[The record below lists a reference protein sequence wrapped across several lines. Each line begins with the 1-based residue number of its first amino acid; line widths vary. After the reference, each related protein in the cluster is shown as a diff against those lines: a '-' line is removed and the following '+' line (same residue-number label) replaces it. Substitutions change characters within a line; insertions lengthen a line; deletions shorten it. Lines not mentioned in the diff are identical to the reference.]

1 MDIDPRDKQKQ
12 QKDKVEKER
21 RGFLKKAVYTAPSLI
36 VLSQLARP
44 ARAKAWGE
52 NPPSDPQYVE

>member
-1 MDIDPRDKQKQ
+1 MTKKKQK
-12 QKDKVEKER
+12 KPSETVENSTR
-21 RGFLKKAVYTAPSLI
+21 RGFLKKAVYVAPTLI
-36 VLSQLARP
+36 LLGQLARP

>member
-1 MDIDPRDKQKQ
+1 MDIGPEEKQGH
-12 QKDKVEKER
+12 QKDKVEKAR
-21 RGFLKKAVYTAPSLI
+21 RGFLKKAVYVAPTLI
-36 VLSQLARP
+36 VLGQLARP